1 MRISSPTYPHSDLTK
16 KVIGAAMLVH
26 SELKS
31 GLIEKIYENSLC
43 VELAHQ
49 EIYFSQQKIY
59 PVHYRGK
66 FVGKLI
72 PDLVVEDKLVVDT
85 KCVESIT
92 SDHVAQILSYLA
104 ITGLEVGLLVN
115 FRNKSLE
122 FKRVAKIDNFGAETP
137 DK

>member
-1 MRISSPTYPHSDLTK
+1 
-16 KVIGAAMLVH
+16 MLVH

-43 VELAHQ
+43 IEMAHQ
-49 EIYFSQQKIY
+49 NIYFSQQKIY

-85 KCVESIT
+85 KCVGAIT
-92 SDHVAQILSYLA
+92 GDHVSQVLSYLA